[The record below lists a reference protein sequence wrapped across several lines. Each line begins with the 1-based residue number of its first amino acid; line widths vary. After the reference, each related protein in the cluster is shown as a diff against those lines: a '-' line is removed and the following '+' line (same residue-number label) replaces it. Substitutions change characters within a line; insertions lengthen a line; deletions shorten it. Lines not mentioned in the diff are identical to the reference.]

1 MSAGGTGFA
10 ALLALGLRPMKLHQ
24 LRYLAAVA
32 QSGLNITA
40 AAQKLHTSQPGV
52 SKQIKLLEDE
62 LGFQIFVRE
71 GRNLTRITP
80 VGQQV
85 IERALRILQEAQS
98 IRDLS
103 AELRDEA
110 RGTLSIG
117 TTHTQARYV
126 LPAVIRDFRSRYPNV
141 RLHLHQGT
149 AEQIAEMVAQDRID
163 CAIATG
169 SEHLYGDLT
178 LLPCYHWHR
187 TVIVPRGH
195 PLAQGGRVTL
205 RALAGYPLITY
216 TFSFTGPSSLNDA
229 FARAGLTP
237 NVAITARDADVIQTY
252 VRLGLGVGIVA
263 NMAVDARDPDL
274 VPLESGHLFAAHTT
288 WIGFRRGTL
297 LRKYMYDFAQL
308 LAPHLDR
315 RLVDRAHRSA
325 SAAEVT
331 ALFADVKLPER

>member
-1 MSAGGTGFA
+1 
-10 ALLALGLRPMKLHQ
+10 MKLHQ

-80 VGQQV
+80 AGQQV
-85 IERALRILQEAQS
+85 IDRALKILQEAQS

-103 AELRDEA
+103 TELRDEG
-110 RGTLSIG
+110 RGSLSIG

-126 LPAVIRDFRSRYPNV
+126 LPDVIRQFRERYPNV
-141 RLHLHQGT
+141 RLNLHQGT
-149 AEQIAEMVAQDRID
+149 SEQLSEMVAHDRID
-163 CAIATG
+163 CAINTG
-169 SEHLYGDLT
+169 SDSLFSDLT
-178 LLPCYHWHR
+178 LLPCYIWYR
-187 TVIVPRGH
+187 SVIVLRNH
-195 PLAQGGRVTL
+195 PLATSGGKLSFRTL
-205 RALAGYPLITY
+205 AQYPLITY
-216 TFSFTGPSSLNDA
+216 TFSFTGPSSLHEA
-229 FARAGLTP
+229 FAKAGLTP
-237 NVAITARDADVIQTY
+237 NIAITARDADVIQTY
-252 VRLGLGVGIVA
+252 VRLGLGVGIIA
-263 NMAVDARDPDL
+263 HMAIDEHDSDLIAIDAR
-274 VPLESGHLFAAHTT
+274 HLFAPHTT

-325 SAAEVT
+325 NAEEVRQ
-331 ALFADVKLPER
+331 LFAEIKLPER

>member
-1 MSAGGTGFA
+1 
-10 ALLALGLRPMKLHQ
+10 MKLHQ

-40 AAQKLHTSQPGV
+40 AAHKLHTSQPGV

-71 GRNLTRITP
+71 GRNLTRITAA
-80 VGQQV
+80 GQQV

-103 AELRDEA
+103 TELRDE
-110 RGTLSIG
+110 GKGSLSIG

-126 LPAVIRDFRSRYPNV
+126 LPDVVREFLGRYPQV
-141 RLHLHQGT
+141 RLNLHQGT
-149 AEQIAEMVAQDRID
+149 SEQIAEMVAGDRID

-169 SEHLYGDLT
+169 SEALFPDLT
-178 LLPCYHWHR
+178 LLPCYRWHR

-195 PLAQGGRVTL
+195 ELANGARLTL
-205 RALAGYPLITY
+205 RALSAYPLISY
-216 TFSFTGPSSLNDA
+216 TFSFTGPSSLHEA
-229 FARAGLTP
+229 FSRTGLVP

-263 NMAVDARDPDL
+263 HMAIDPDDPDL
-274 VPLESGHLFAAHTT
+274 VAIDASHLFAAHTT
-288 WIGFRRGTL
+288 WLGFRRGTL
-297 LRKYMYDFAQL
+297 LRRYMYDFAQL
-308 LAPHLDR
+308 LAPHLER
-315 RLVDRAHRSA
+315 RLVERAHRAGSA
-325 SAAEVT
+325 QEVAELFST
-331 ALFADVKLPER
+331 IALPQR

>member
-1 MSAGGTGFA
+1 
-10 ALLALGLRPMKLHQ
+10 MKLHQ

-80 VGQQV
+80 AGAQV
-85 IERALRILQEAQS
+85 IERALKILQEAQS

-103 AELRDEA
+103 TELRDEG
-110 RGTLSIG
+110 RGSLSIG

-126 LPAVIRDFRSRYPNV
+126 LPSVIREFLARYPQV
-141 RLHLHQGT
+141 RLNLHQGT
-149 AEQIAEMVAQDRID
+149 SEQIAEMVASDRID

-169 SEHLYGDLT
+169 SEQLFGDLT
-178 LLPCYHWHR
+178 LLPCYRWHR
-187 TVIVPRGH
+187 TVIVPRSH
-195 PLAQGGRVTL
+195 PLAEGGRLTFK
-205 RALAGYPLITY
+205 ALAAYPLITY
-216 TFSFTGPSSLNDA
+216 TFSFTGPSSLHEA
-229 FARAGLTP
+229 FARAGMVP
-237 NVAITARDADVIQTY
+237 NVAITARDADVIETY

-263 NMAVDARDPDL
+263 HMAIDENDPDL
-274 VPLESGHLFAAHTT
+274 KAIDAGHLFAAHTT

-297 LRKYMYDFAQL
+297 LRKYMYEFAQL

-315 RLVDRAHRSA
+315 RLVERAHRA
-325 SAAEVT
+325 SSPEEVREMFAEVE
-331 ALFADVKLPER
+331 LPER